1 MTKCSDENS
10 LSRLQ
15 GGFQTEN
22 IFVDRISELKQDLRR
37 IHGMKIDF
45 TIFAVN
51 QLILVRLRMAGVLKI
66 DLSGCLIL
74 EDQDGLERTP
84 RGQKTCGMVA
94 LLATAPNLKRPR
106 RWLQSKLW
114 SDRGADQANASLRQ
128 SLAELRKALG
138 ALAHLLQADRKEV
151 WLDPAMVRVIMPGD
165 PEATGTTAEDFLSG
179 IDIRDDAFED
189 WLREMRMTVADAPET
204 PQAYVPQKQAKPLAV
219 RLILPDPSPRSD
231 SPFVTSVSAQEIA
244 KYVCERTLAKVGG
257 IHEQLSDAD
266 RTASIE
272 IRCDVNAFG
281 NHSQTHFQAV
291 RLSDGIPICS
301 RFEEYSCVPAALLAN
316 PDYRQTISEFA
327 EQVIFKIS
335 DLVSPETRDSKIFS
349 ELQTGISDIFSYDTG
364 RLNAAEAKLLSAYER
379 TGNPSILIW
388 LAWQK
393 TTQVIEEATDDKV
406 TATDMARYYC
416 SKALEAE
423 PHSAFANAMSS
434 LVHMIHFDDVEASFL
449 LAEHASGLSKFDPY
463 VQAALATA
471 NMFAGRSKEAAQ
483 NSLIGTKLSR
493 FAGNAHWWDLS
504 HSLACLSNGDLVSTE
519 KYALRAS
526 KAAPDFRAP
535 RRVLLALYANQDK
548 LASAAEQMRA
558 LKRVEPT
565 FEMSKFLNDPEYPN
579 TTVRKAGLLKNKE
592 KFDLG

>member
-1 MTKCSDENS
+1 
-10 LSRLQ
+10 
-15 GGFQTEN
+15 
-22 IFVDRISELKQDLRR
+22 
-37 IHGMKIDF
+37 
-45 TIFAVN
+45 
-51 QLILVRLRMAGVLKI
+51 
-66 DLSGCLIL
+66 
-74 EDQDGLERTP
+74 
-84 RGQKTCGMVA
+84 
-94 LLATAPNLKRPR
+94 
-106 RWLQSKLW
+106 
-114 SDRGADQANASLRQ
+114 
-128 SLAELRKALG
+128 
-138 ALAHLLQADRKEV
+138 
-151 WLDPAMVRVIMPGD
+151 
-165 PEATGTTAEDFLSG
+165 
-179 IDIRDDAFED
+179 
-189 WLREMRMTVADAPET
+189 MRMSFADKADAPHV
-204 PQAYVPQKQAKPLAV
+204 QIAQQQAKPLAV
-219 RLILPDPSPRSD
+219 RLILADPSPSTA
-231 SPFVTSVSAQEIA
+231 SPFVSSVSAQEIA
-244 KYVCERTLAKVGG
+244 KYVCERSLAKIGG
-257 IHEQLSDAD
+257 VQDYTNRDD
-266 RTASIE
+266 RIAMIE
-272 IRCDVNAFG
+272 IRCDVNAIVDQ
-281 NHSQTHFQAV
+281 SQIHFQAV
-291 RLSDGIPICS
+291 RMSDGIPICS
-301 RFEEYSCVPAALLAN
+301 RFEEYACVPPALLAHTA
-316 PDYRQTISEFA
+316 YRQTISEFA
-327 EQVIFKIS
+327 EQIIFKIS
-335 DLVSPETRDSKIFS
+335 EIVAPESRETRVFS
-349 ELQTGISDIFSYDTG
+349 ELQAGISDIFSYDNA

-393 TTQVIEEATDDKV
+393 TTQVIEEAIDDKS

-416 SKALEAE
+416 SKALEAD

-579 TTVRKAGLLKNKE
+579 TTVRNAGLLKNKE